1 MFPTLLKACYI
12 HVMNRIDRLLG
23 ILIMLQSKKY
33 VQAEAIAEKYNISIR
48 TVFRD
53 LKALGEQG
61 VPISFEPHKGYAI
74 MQGYFI
80 PPVSF
85 TTDEANALL
94 LMEGLAKGFA
104 DKSIKEH
111 YGTALNKVK
120 AVLRHTQKEQVD
132 ALSNNIAVQVPPC
145 FNTDFEYLS
154 IIQNAVT
161 AKTILQ
167 LHYTSKSEESTLR
180 NIEPIGLIYYAMNW
194 HLIGWCTLRQDYR
207 DFRVSRISKLRNLDK
222 PFTKTDHL
230 ALQAYMKQLPVEY

>member
-1 MFPTLLKACYI
+1 
-12 HVMNRIDRLLG
+12 MNRIDRLLG

-61 VPISFEPHKGYAI
+61 VPISFEPQRGYAI

-94 LMEGLAKGFA
+94 LMEGMVKGFA
-104 DKSIKEH
+104 DNSIRQH
-111 YGTALNKVK
+111 YSTALNKVK

-132 ALSNNIAVQVPPC
+132 SLSNNMAVQLPPC

-154 IIQNAVT
+154 IIQNAVSN
-161 AKTILQ
+161 KQVLQ
-167 LHYTSKSEESTLR
+167 LHYTSKSDESTLR
-180 NIEPIGLIYYAMNW
+180 NIEPIGLIYYAMSW
-194 HLIGWCTLRQDYR
+194 HLIGWCTLRNDYR
-207 DFRVSRISKLRNLDK
+207 DFRVSRISKLRKLDK
-222 PFTKTDHL
+222 PFSKTDHL
-230 ALQAYMKQLPVEY
+230 ALQEYMKQLPVEY